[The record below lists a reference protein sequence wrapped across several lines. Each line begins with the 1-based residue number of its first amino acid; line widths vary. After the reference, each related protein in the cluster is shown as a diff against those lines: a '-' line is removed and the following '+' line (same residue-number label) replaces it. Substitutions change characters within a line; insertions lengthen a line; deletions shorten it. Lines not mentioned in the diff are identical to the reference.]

1 MATLLLTP
9 ENQIQRLNQ
18 LLNAVE
24 TLKERSFPELTH
36 RPNEKS
42 WNILEVLEHLR
53 IAYALYE
60 KKIETALFQ
69 LGGDSEGSWEYRPGF
84 WNRFIIEGQRPKEKK
99 RPFKMK
105 TLKRF
110 EPQLPKELSQKEVR
124 QVFEKFKKSY
134 TELKASIIA
143 SRNKRI
149 NHHRIASAIGPIIK
163 FHLPEAFEFLICHAE
178 RHKVQIDEIVAS
190 TTWLYL

>member
-69 LGGDSEGSWEYRPGF
+69 LGGDSEGSWKYRPGF
-84 WNRFIIEGQRPKEKK
+84 WNRFIIEGQRPKDKK

-110 EPQLPKELSQKEVR
+110 EPQLPEKLTQQDVEA
-124 QVFEKFKKSY
+124 VFEKFDKSYGELKKSV
-134 TELKASIIA
+134 LA
-143 SRNKRI
+143 SRTKQMNHQRI
-149 NHHRIASAIGPIIK
+149 SSAIGPIVK

-178 RHKVQIDEIVAS
+178 RHKVQMDEILAS
-190 TTWLYL
+190 TT